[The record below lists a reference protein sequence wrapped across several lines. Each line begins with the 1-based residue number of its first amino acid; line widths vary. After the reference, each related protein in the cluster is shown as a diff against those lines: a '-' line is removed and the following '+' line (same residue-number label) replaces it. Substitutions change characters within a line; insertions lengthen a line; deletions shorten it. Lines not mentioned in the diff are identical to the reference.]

1 MTIIRGHIIELTP
14 NNKQATC
21 FNKACGVARLS
32 YNWALNEWQRQYQA
46 DKAYR
51 DECQKLGLVIDDT
64 KLNKPTQGKLRK
76 QLNSIKREQFPFM
89 LEVSK
94 CSPQLAI
101 IQLGDAFKRFFKG
114 ESKYPQFRK
123 KGKDDRFSLSNDQFK
138 LKLKKDKPHI
148 QIPNLGLVRMTESLR
163 HQGKILSAKIFKK
176 ANKWFVSIAVEL
188 NSDDIANTIK
198 ANQAIKTG
206 KAVGIDLGITDLA
219 TLSDGTKIQAPKPL
233 KSKLKKLQRLSKSL
247 SRKVKGSTNRE
258 KAKTKLSRLHLK
270 ISNIRKDFLHKLTTN
285 LVQSYDIICLEN
297 LNVQGMIKNH
307 KLSRAINDLGFYELK
322 RQLVYKANQWGKQVK
337 ELNRFYPSSKTC
349 SNCGYKL
356 ESLSLNIRHW
366 TCPNCNTNHDRDI
379 NASINILNQADKVL
393 TLS

>member
-1 MTIIRGHIIELTP
+1 MQIRGHIIELKP
-14 NNKQATC
+14 NNQQVTY

-32 YNWALNEWQRQYQA
+32 YNWALNEWQKQYQQ
-46 DKAYR
+46 DKQYR
-51 DECQKLGLVIDDT
+51 DECQKLGLTIDES

-76 QLNSIKREQFPFM
+76 QLNAIKREQFPFM
-89 LEVSK
+89 MEVTK
-94 CSPQLAI
+94 CSPQEAI

-114 ESKYPQFRK
+114 ESNYPQFRK
-123 KGKDDRFSLSNDQFK
+123 KGKDDRFSLTNDQFK
-138 LKLKKDKPHI
+138 IIGRKIK
-148 QIPNLGLVRMTESLR
+148 IPNLGWVKMTENLR
-163 HQGKILSAKIFKK
+163 HQGKILSAKVFKK

-188 NSDDIANTIK
+188 DKVILPK
-198 ANQAIKTG
+198 PKTG
-206 KAVGIDLGITDLA
+206 KSVGIDLGITDLA
-219 TLSDGTKIQAPKPL
+219 TLSDGTKIGAPKPL
-233 KSKLKKLQRLSKSL
+233 KSKLKKLQRLSKQL
-247 SRKVKGSTNRE
+247 SRKQQGSTNRE

-285 LVQSYDIICLEN
+285 LVKSYDIICLEN
-297 LNVQGMIKNH
+297 LNVQGMIKNR

-349 SNCGYKL
+349 SNCSYKL
-356 ESLSLNIRHW
+356 ESLSLSTRYW